1 MALEPTAEVH
11 TPRGG
16 GALGDSAR
24 DRILDT
30 AYGLFA
36 GNGIR
41 AVGVDT
47 IVAEAKV
54 AKMTLYRH
62 FPSKEE
68 LVLAF
73 LDLRGQRWTHAWLE
87 AEIERLGTTPRERL
101 LAIFDVFDE
110 WFRRS
115 DYESCS
121 FIKTLLEVNDR
132 DSPIHGAAV
141 GHLDAI
147 RAILEA
153 HAEQGGASDP
163 QATAYE
169 LQILMMGSIV
179 SASRGDLDAARR
191 ARRVAEML
199 L

>member
-1 MALEPTAEVH
+1 MDPEPKGEVRTAPEA
-11 TPRGG
+11 
-16 GALGDSAR
+16 GALGDSPR
-24 DRILDT
+24 DRILGT

-47 IVAEAKV
+47 IVAEANV
-54 AKMTLYRH
+54 AKMTLYRY
-62 FPSKEE
+62 FPSKEA

-73 LDLRGQRWTHAWLE
+73 LDLREQRWTREWLE
-87 AEIERLGTTPRERL
+87 AEIERLGTTPRERV
-101 LAIFDVFDE
+101 LAIFDVFDG
-110 WFRRS
+110 WFRRT
-115 DYESCS
+115 DYEGCS
-121 FIKTLLEVNDR
+121 FIKTLLEIHDA
-132 DSPIHGAAV
+132 DSRIHGAAV

-147 RAILEA
+147 RAILEG
-153 HAEQGGASDP
+153 HAEQVGVSDP

-199 L
+199 I

>member
-1 MALEPTAEVH
+1 MVLEPKGEVRTAPEA
-11 TPRGG
+11 
-16 GALGDSAR
+16 GALGDRPR
-24 DRILDT
+24 DRILGT

-36 GNGIR
+36 GHGIR

-54 AKMTLYRH
+54 AKMTLYRY

-73 LDLRGQRWTHAWLE
+73 LDLREQRWTHEWLE
-87 AEIERLGTTPRERL
+87 AEIERLGTTPRERM
-101 LAIFDVFDE
+101 LAIFDLFDE
-110 WFRRS
+110 WFRRG
-115 DYESCS
+115 DYEGCS
-121 FIKTLLEVNDR
+121 FIKTLLEINDG

-141 GHLDAI
+141 GHLDSI
-147 RAILEA
+147 RAILES
-153 HAEQGGASDP
+153 HSEQAGAGDP

-179 SASRGDLDAARR
+179 SASRGDLDAGRR

-199 L
+199 I